1 MRQTIKKDYDN
12 ETQYSSNAIIIG
24 AHCPSED
31 RTQRCIDLITRLKDK
46 FPDYTYF
53 ICSHLNIDEK
63 LLNLTDYFIYNRS
76 NAVIN
81 YDIKDKRTDFKVYG
95 IYQPG
100 IGQQVNRSVHNNSYA
115 HYIQV
120 YDGLSMA
127 IGQRMSKIHYMS
139 YDVSFDVIDKIS
151 LHRDFLDHY
160 DVINY
165 TFRDENYINS
175 EFFSIT
181 DDGAKN
187 SIMKKLSFDEY
198 INTGLGDF
206 GHENVYANIFNNCNV
221 KTMGHFYTDDRKDP
235 WVIGD
240 FTALPLNTK
249 KDGLNGLPISIDGLV
264 IIPYRKDDGIIIC
277 IANGYHYENDGVI
290 GSVGL
295 IFYDEKMN
303 HVDSVGTSKLGL
315 HYWAQYYPDS
325 HVRYVTVQIDN
336 ITRLTFDLLDDKNHG
351 WIQ

>member
-1 MRQTIKKDYDN
+1 MRQTIRKEYDN

-24 AHCPSED
+24 AHCPSRD
-31 RTQRCIDLITRLKDK
+31 RTERCIDLITQLKDK

-53 ICSHLNIDEK
+53 ICSHLNIDDE

-81 YDIKDKRTDFKVYG
+81 YDIKDKRTDWKVYG

-100 IGQQVNRSVHNNSYA
+100 IGQQVNRPTHNNSYA

-127 IGQRMSKIHYMS
+127 IGQRMTKIHYMS
-139 YDVSFDVIDKIS
+139 YDVSFDVVDKIS

-165 TFRDENYINS
+165 TFRDQNYINS

-198 INTGLGDF
+198 INTGFGDF
-206 GHENVYANIFNNCNV
+206 GHENVYANIFNNCKV
-221 KTMGHFYTDDRKDP
+221 KTMGHFYSDDRKDP

-249 KDGLNGLPISIDGLV
+249 KDGLSGLPISIDGLIV
-264 IIPYRKDDGIIIC
+264 IPYWKGDDMIIC
-277 IANGYHYENDGVI
+277 IANGYYYENGGTI
-290 GSVGL
+290 ASVQL
-295 IFYDEKMN
+295 IFHDEDMK
-303 HVDSVGTSKLGL
+303 HVDKVGTEKLGL
-315 HYWAQYYPDS
+315 HYWAQFYPAKS
-325 HVRYVTVQIDN
+325 VRYITVQIDN
-336 ITRLTFDLLDDKNHG
+336 TDRLTFDLLDRKNHG

>member
-81 YDIKDKRTDFKVYG
+81 YDIKDKRTDYKVYG

-115 HYIQV
+115 HYVQV

-165 TFRDENYINS
+165 TFRDGNYINS

-336 ITRLTFDLLDDKNHG
+336 ITRLTFDLLDNKNHG